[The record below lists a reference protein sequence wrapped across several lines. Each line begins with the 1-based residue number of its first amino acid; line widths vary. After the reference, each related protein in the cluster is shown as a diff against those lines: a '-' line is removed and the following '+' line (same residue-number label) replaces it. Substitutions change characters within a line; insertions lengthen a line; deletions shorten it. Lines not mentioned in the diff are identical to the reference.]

1 MNWVQ
6 IGGWEFRLEDVR
18 ALELGRSSAV
28 ALKVHL
34 VAGPTVELSTD
45 EAIAFAPLWDAYIPT
60 TTAVPRPSTLEQRLF
75 PDVKG

>member
-34 VAGPTVELSTD
+34 VAGPTLDLSTD
-45 EAIAFAPLWDAYIPT
+45 EAMAFAPLWDAYIPT
-60 TTAVPRPSTLEQRLF
+60 TTVDNRPSSLMKRLF
-75 PDVKG
+75 PDAGG